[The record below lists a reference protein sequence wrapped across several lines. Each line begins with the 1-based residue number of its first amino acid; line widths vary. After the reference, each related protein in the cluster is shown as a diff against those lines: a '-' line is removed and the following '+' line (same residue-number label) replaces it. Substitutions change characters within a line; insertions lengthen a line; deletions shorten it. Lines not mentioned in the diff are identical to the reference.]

1 MKKVYVVGEAKH
13 YANFIEDM
21 SLVDNLE
28 DADIVVFTGGEDVD
42 PSLYG
47 EKKHETTYSNIERDL
62 EEKAIFEKIKTNQ
75 LVVAVCRGSQL
86 MCVLNGGKL
95 VQNCTNHA
103 IWGTHAIVCFG
114 GQENEVYEITSTH
127 HQMQYPYNL
136 DNKDY
141 TLEAISYNVRS
152 DKYEGGGIDSFDLRN
167 MGEPEIVIYHKEN
180 MPRCIAIQG
189 HPEYMRKEAPV
200 VTYLNKL
207 INNNLKLI
215 K

>member
-75 LVVAVCRGSQL
+75 LVVGICRGSQL

-95 VQNCTNHA
+95 VQNCNNHG
-103 IWGTHAIVCFG
+103 IFGTHSITCFG
-114 GQENEVYEITSTH
+114 EIDEIYEITSTH

-136 DNKDY
+136 KNSDY
-141 TLEAISYNVRS
+141 TLVATSQYNRS
-152 DKYEGGGIDSFDLRN
+152 NNYEGSGISINAIRS
-167 MGEPEIVIYHKEN
+167 MGEPEIVIYHKEGK
-180 MPRCIAIQG
+180 PRCIAIQG

-200 VTYLNKL
+200 VTYLNTL
-207 INNNLKLI
+207 IDNNLNLVK
-215 K
+215 

>member
-75 LVVAVCRGSQL
+75 LVVSICRGSQL

-103 IWGTHAIVCFG
+103 IWGTHAIVCFEVP
-114 GQENEVYEITSTH
+114 ENEVYEITSTH

-141 TLEAISYNVRS
+141 TIKAISYNVRS
-152 DKYEGGGIDSFDLRN
+152 DKYEGGGIDPFDLRN

-207 INNNLKLI
+207 INNNLKLV

>member
-13 YANFIEDM
+13 YANFIENM
-21 SLVDNLE
+21 SLVDSLE

-47 EKKHETTYSNIERDL
+47 EKNHETTYSNIERDL

-75 LVVAVCRGSQL
+75 LVVGICRGSQL

-127 HQMQYPYNL
+127 HQMQYPYDL
-136 DNKDY
+136 DNTDY
-141 TLEAISYNVRS
+141 TIEAISYNARS
-152 DKYEGGGIDSFDLRN
+152 DKYEGGGIDPFNLRN

-207 INNNLKLI
+207 INNNLKLV

>member
-21 SLVDNLE
+21 SLVDSLE

-75 LVVAVCRGSQL
+75 LVVSICRGSQL

-103 IWGTHAIVCFG
+103 IWGTHAIICFEG
-114 GQENEVYEITSTH
+114 PEDEVYEITSTH

-136 DNKDY
+136 DDKDY
-141 TLEAISYNVRS
+141 TIKAISYNVKS
-152 DKYEGGGIDSFDLRN
+152 DKYEGGGIDSFNLRN
-167 MGEPEIVIYHKEN
+167 VGEPEIVIYHKEN

-200 VTYLNKL
+200 ITYLNKL
-207 INNNLKLI
+207 INNNLKLV